1 VMGLDPIALASIP
14 KRCLPPEIQKEL
26 GPLVWTKEETI
37 AANEYRTEKALQD
50 SIYVWINSQ
59 PDCDCRGS
67 RIDKKATVRPGTPDF
82 FCTIDGMALYI
93 ECKLPGRKP
102 SPAQEREIAHLRSRK
117 GRVIVV
123 TSLQEVQKE
132 VRNMQAEMRYVR
144 ATLRRHKWN
153 VKY

>member
-1 VMGLDPIALASIP
+1 MGLDPIALASIP

-59 PDCDCRGS
+59 PDCDC
-67 RIDKKATVRPGTPDF
+67 TPDF

-144 ATLRRHKWN
+144 ETLRRHKWN